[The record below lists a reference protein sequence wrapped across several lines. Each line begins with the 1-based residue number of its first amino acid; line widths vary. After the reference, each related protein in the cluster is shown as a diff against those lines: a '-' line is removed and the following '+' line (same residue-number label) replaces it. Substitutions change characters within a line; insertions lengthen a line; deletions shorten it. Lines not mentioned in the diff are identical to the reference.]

1 MDAHMPSKPKKPP
14 KLDKSK
20 RLKAIARERVGAP
33 KPAFAIPAKA
43 KRAKPKH
50 KKPIAHEDL

>member
-1 MDAHMPSKPKKPP
+1 MRLRMPSKPKKPP
-14 KLDKSK
+14 KLNKTK

-33 KPAFAIPAKA
+33 KPAFAIPEKA

-50 KKPIAHEDL
+50 KKPITHEDL

>member
-1 MDAHMPSKPKKPP
+1 MPSKPKKPP

-50 KKPIAHEDL
+50 KKPITHEDL

>member
-1 MDAHMPSKPKKPP
+1 MPSKPKSIPKPN
-14 KLDKSK
+14 KTK

-33 KPAFAIPAKA
+33 KPAFAIPEKA

-50 KKPIAHEDL
+50 KKPITPNHEDL

>member
-1 MDAHMPSKPKKPP
+1 MPSKPRKPN
-14 KLDKSK
+14 KNK
-20 RLKAIARERVGAP
+20 RIKAIARERVGAP

-50 KKPIAHEDL
+50 KKPAVADDEDR

>member
-1 MDAHMPSKPKKPP
+1 MPSKPKKAP
-14 KLDKSK
+14 KPDKNK

-33 KPAFAIPAKA
+33 KPAFAIPEKA

-50 KKPIAHEDL
+50 KKPVTIEHEDH